1 MLIHIVSQDGVSDFE
16 WLLAGLLA
24 FAEFIFQFI
33 WVLTVW
39 PSRVWHRQYGFTD
52 QSVVHTFGKL
62 LSVKI
67 LLFWFNFIYAWAVK
81 ASYSWVLAWIA
92 GFTSVDFAVAV
103 VVGLCYNP
111 GDVLVDIS
119 DLR

>member
-1 MLIHIVSQDGVSDFE
+1 M
-16 WLLAGLLA
+16 
-24 FAEFIFQFI
+24 
-33 WVLTVW
+33 W